1 VLELTFGVDW
11 RNRRAKR
18 GRTTSQKSFR
28 RFIPACGSY
37 LAEAVQRWK
46 KPDMAVGQL
55 VRKEEAEASRIK
67 DVAVPA
73 CTVAQ
78 SPGS

>member
-1 VLELTFGVDW
+1 M
-11 RNRRAKR
+11 
-18 GRTTSQKSFR
+18 
-28 RFIPACGSY
+28 
-37 LAEAVQRWK
+37 QRWK

-55 VRKEEAEASRIK
+55 LREEEGAEASRIK

-73 CTVAQ
+73 CAVAQ